1 MGENQGGDSSGASA
15 RSAVLAAG
23 HAGVAEG
30 AETGGEGVEEGGGGK
45 EGRKGKCKS
54 KGKDKDKGSA
64 SLGQTAPAVNSSP
77 RALAVAGEQGQAAA
91 GERVEDGNASGAA
104 EGGGG
109 AGDAAGD
116 APRGVDG
123 RGAGA
128 ADGGLG
134 GSEDGMMTSWYAIA
148 EKAEIAASVVEESN
162 FVAAAQ
168 PGCHVAFHDADWI
181 VGVDDFEPE
190 DLGLRPDEDPPDLSL
205 DPEEALL
212 SVVNTSRTLD
222 KAFFITIYH
231 PAVNGL
237 EEDMAFGT
245 QRAGD
250 GHEAPCITLV
260 LVVRPRQI
268 MDVCWLELP
277 KGKKGKAKGKKK
289 GKGGAGPGPQPQL
302 RSIVNDV
309 LPHPDPRGLDEGL
322 VLPFPLGGPG
332 PFLCSQAAFGKFTH
346 FYPNTLHAV
355 DLQCP
360 VGTPVLA
367 VGDAVVVGVEQ
378 TETVGG
384 IRCVRG
390 NVHAGIAARHLCY
403 CRCNGLKPPG
413 ASGATICSPGRA

>member
-1 MGENQGGDSSGASA
+1 
-15 RSAVLAAG
+15 
-23 HAGVAEG
+23 
-30 AETGGEGVEEGGGGK
+30 
-45 EGRKGKCKS
+45 
-54 KGKDKDKGSA
+54 
-64 SLGQTAPAVNSSP
+64 
-77 RALAVAGEQGQAAA
+77 
-91 GERVEDGNASGAA
+91 
-104 EGGGG
+104 
-109 AGDAAGD
+109 
-116 APRGVDG
+116 
-123 RGAGA
+123 
-128 ADGGLG
+128 
-134 GSEDGMMTSWYAIA
+134 MMTSWYAIA

-162 FVAAAQ
+162 FVGAAQ
-168 PGCHVAFHDADWI
+168 PGCHVAYHDADWI
-181 VGVDDFEPE
+181 VGVDDYEPE
-190 DLGLRPDEDPPDLSL
+190 DLGLGPDEDPPDLSL

-277 KGKKGKAKGKKK
+277 KAKKGKAKGKKK

-309 LPHPDPRGLDEGL
+309 LPHPDPQGLDEGL

-403 CRCNGLKPPG
+403 GRCNGLKPPG